1 MRTAFIKELEKQAEE
16 NKNIVVLVGDLGF
29 SVFDNFRKKFPDR
42 FFNMGIAEQNMMSVA
57 AGLALNGKKVFVYSI
72 IPFVTARCIEQI
84 KNDICYPSLD
94 VVIVGVG
101 SGVSYG
107 SAGFSH
113 HAIEDIA
120 LMKSLSDMTV
130 LTPSDPHEVKKLVS
144 ECCKYDAPS
153 YLRLGKNNETIFN
166 NENQEIIIGKSH
178 YIKKGKDIAIIVNGN
193 IIEEV
198 KLSQK
203 LLEDEQINPSIIS
216 VPTLKPIDELFFNDI
231 FKKHKFIFIIE
242 EHNKI
247 GGLGD
252 SLFAL
257 NKENKYKNVIEHM
270 AINNPSIKTIGDNK
284 YLRKSLGL
292 DANSIFNKIKKKIEE
307 YNEN

>member
-1 MRTAFIKELEKQAEE
+1 M
-16 NKNIVVLVGDLGF
+16 
-29 SVFDNFRKKFPDR
+29 
-42 FFNMGIAEQNMMSVA
+42 
-57 AGLALNGKKVFVYSI
+57 
-72 IPFVTARCIEQI
+72 TARCIEQI

>member
-216 VPTLKPIDELFFNDI
+216 VPTLKPIDELFFN
-231 FKKHKFIFIIE
+231 
-242 EHNKI
+242 
-247 GGLGD
+247 
-252 SLFAL
+252 
-257 NKENKYKNVIEHM
+257 
-270 AINNPSIKTIGDNK
+270 
-284 YLRKSLGL
+284 
-292 DANSIFNKIKKKIEE
+292 
-307 YNEN
+307 

>member
-1 MRTAFIKELEKQAEE
+1 MRNTFIKELEKQAETNE
-16 NKNIVVLVGDLGF
+16 DIVVLVGDLGF

-84 KNDICYPSLD
+84 KNDICYPNLN

-120 LMKSLSDMTV
+120 LMKSLSNMTV
-130 LTPSDPHEVKKLVS
+130 LTPSDPYEVRKLVS
-144 ECCKYDAPS
+144 ECCKYVTPT
-153 YLRLGKNNETIFN
+153 YLRLGKNNETTFN
-166 NENQEIIIGKSH
+166 DENQEIIIGKSH
-178 YIKKGKDIAIIVNGN
+178 YIKEGKDIAIIINGN
-193 IIEEV
+193 IIEEAMIAR
-198 KLSQK
+198 K
-203 LLEDEQINPSIIS
+203 LLESEQINPAIIS
-216 VPTLKPIDELFFNDI
+216 VPTLKPLDKLFFNDI
-231 FKKHKFIFIIE
+231 FKKYKFIFIIE
-242 EHNKI
+242 EHNKT

-257 NKENKYKNVIEHM
+257 NKENKYENSIEHI
-270 AINNPSIKTIGDNK
+270 AINDSFIKTVGDNK
-284 YLRKSLGL
+284 YIRKSLGL
-292 DANSIFNKIKKKIEE
+292 DANSIFNKIKKKFEE
-307 YNEN
+307 HDEN